1 MANGVGSRLEKATKV
16 SFVLLSE
23 ENDWKCLTSEKKLLY
38 CVDFVNI
45 EENQFTTILLF
56 YLSN

>member
-16 SFVLLSE
+16 SFVLLSG

-45 EENQFTTILLF
+45 EENQLTTILF
-56 YLSN
+56 YFI

>member
-16 SFVLLSE
+16 SFVLLSG
-23 ENDWKCLTSEKKLLY
+23 ENDWKCLTSEKKVLY
-38 CVDFVNI
+38 YVVLNI
-45 EENQFTTILLF
+45 EENQLTTISLF